1 MVANAQVVNWS
12 VEIKLLRTAR
22 SSDQPTISNK
32 KPLHEKSS
40 IKNLLMKILSLS
52 GITLCTGEI
61 FFVENEWRTE
71 GWSSLIQWKIN
82 AETSKGMC
90 FLTEKVDL
98 TGI

>member
-1 MVANAQVVNWS
+1 
-12 VEIKLLRTAR
+12 
-22 SSDQPTISNK
+22 
-32 KPLHEKSS
+32 
-40 IKNLLMKILSLS
+40 MKILSLS

-61 FFVENEWRTE
+61 FFVDKEWRTE

-98 TGI
+98 PGI

>member
-1 MVANAQVVNWS
+1 M
-12 VEIKLLRTAR
+12 
-22 SSDQPTISNK
+22 
-32 KPLHEKSS
+32 
-40 IKNLLMKILSLS
+40 MKILSLS

-61 FFVENEWRTE
+61 FFVDSEWRTE

-98 TGI
+98 SGIQFG